1 MDVTEAREVV
11 KERMTGAQHHD
22 PSIVQLPGGG
32 WGRVKQTQG
41 GGYVIQPTEAP
52 VIEAD
57 EELEHAVNEMTRQ
70 ELNVNTL
77 AFVKKVAL
85 TPSLVMGH
93 AYLSS
98 KKDERGVPLFIG
110 DVGDFINY
118 CVRYTL
124 KFGFGVEFAI
134 ASGKPTFH
142 DFVGRSQND

>member
-1 MDVTEAREVV
+1 MVE
-11 KERMTGAQHHD
+11 
-22 PSIVQLPGGG
+22 S
-32 WGRVKQTQG
+32 
-41 GGYVIQPTEAP
+41 
-52 VIEAD
+52 D
-57 EELEHAVNEMTRQ
+57 EELEHAVNEITRQ

-134 ASGKPTFH
+134 ASGRPTLSDVFK
-142 DFVGRSQND
+142 GMGQNA